1 MAKIRQLP
9 LGPMQTNCYILGC
22 TDTDKAAVIDPSWDG
37 AAIANYLSEDG
48 LVLESILLTHAHF
61 DHVGG
66 LGELKNLYPD
76 IPIYI
81 HPDGAAMLGMAEAQA
96 KLFGMPFPVTPPP
109 ADRMLAA
116 GDQLTVG
123 SMTLDVLYTPGHA
136 PGHVSF
142 HLASHQVIFSGDV
155 LFYGSIGRTDLPGAD
170 HATLIDVIEKQLL
183 VLPDETQVLSGH
195 GPVTTIGQE
204 RATNPFLQ

>member
-1 MAKIRQLP
+1 MIEIQQLP

-22 TDTDKAAVIDPSWDG
+22 DETLKAAVIDPSWNG
-37 AAIANYLSEDG
+37 KAIAAALEEKNYKLD
-48 LVLESILLTHAHF
+48 SILLTHAHF

-66 LGELKNLYPD
+66 LGELKELYPEV
-76 IPIYI
+76 PIYI
-81 HPDGAAMLGMAEAQA
+81 HAEAVAMLEMAEAQS
-96 KLFGMPFPVTPPP
+96 KLFGMNFPATPP

-116 GDQLTVG
+116 GDQIVVG
-123 SMTLDVLYTPGHA
+123 NLILDVLFTPGHA

-142 HLASHQVIFSGDV
+142 HLASRQVIFSGDV
-155 LFYGSIGRTDLPGAD
+155 LFQGSVGRTDLPGSN
-170 HATLIDVIEKQLL
+170 HTTLMKIIEEQLM

-204 RATNPFLQ
+204 RLTNPFLQ